1 MLEVDISVAYL
12 TIILF
17 GTLIIA
23 LLSGLPLAFALGG
36 ISVLFALLFW
46 SPESLSMFATKAL
59 GAARSIVMVAIPLFI
74 FMGVTLSR
82 SGIADE
88 LYGMAYHWIGQ
99 VRGGLAMGTVAICA
113 VFAAMAGASAPA
125 TVTMAIVAL
134 PSMRKRGYKPGVA
147 LGSIMAGGALG
158 ILIPPSV
165 TMIVFSLQ
173 TGVSVGHLFIGGI
186 MPGLLLT
193 ALFMAY
199 IWIRCLIQP
208 DQGPAIPAEER
219 GTWRERVVLL
229 RAVILPIILVI
240 AVLGSIYTGIATPTE
255 ASAVGAFG
263 ALIAAAIHRRLN
275 WHTMWDILKESIR
288 ITTMVM
294 WICIGG
300 LWLAAVYQAIG
311 ATHFVTEIIEGL
323 PVGPWGIIIL
333 MQVTFLI
340 LGMLMDPLGIIFIAM
355 PIYVPIILELG
366 FNPVWFGVLFIVN
379 MEMAYLTPPFG
390 VNLFY
395 MRAIVPKEEVSML
408 GIYSAAIPF
417 IFIQLIGLILVM
429 IFPQIIL
436 WLPSMMM

>member
-1 MLEVDISVAYL
+1 
-12 TIILF
+12 
-17 GTLIIA
+17 
-23 LLSGLPLAFALGG
+23 
-36 ISVLFALLFW
+36 
-46 SPESLSMFATKAL
+46 
-59 GAARSIVMVAIPLFI
+59 
-74 FMGVTLSR
+74 
-82 SGIADE
+82 
-88 LYGMAYHWIGQ
+88 
-99 VRGGLAMGTVAICA
+99 MGTVAICA

-134 PSMRKRGYKPGVA
+134 PSMRKRYYKPSIA

-173 TGVSVGHLFIGGI
+173 TGVSVGRLFIGGI

-193 ALFMAY
+193 ALFIVY

-208 DQGPAIPAEER
+208 DQAPAIPAEER
-219 GTWRERVVLL
+219 GTWRERMVLL
-229 RAVILPIILVI
+229 RAVILPITLVI
-240 AVLGSIYTGIATPTE
+240 AVLGSIYSGIATPTE

-263 ALIAAAIHRRLN
+263 ALVAAAIHRRLN
-275 WHTMWDILKESIR
+275 WQSMWDILKEAIR
-288 ITTMVM
+288 ITTMIM

-300 LWLAAVYQAIG
+300 LWLAAVYQAVG

-323 PVGPWGIIIL
+323 AVGRWGIIIL
-333 MQVTFLI
+333 MQITFLI

-355 PIYVPIILELG
+355 PIYFPIILELG
-366 FNPVWFGVLFIVN
+366 FDPVWFGVLFIVN

-408 GIYSAAIPF
+408 GIYLAALPF
-417 IFIQLIGLILVM
+417 IFIQLIGLVLVM
-429 IFPQIIL
+429 IFPQIVL

>member
-1 MLEVDISVAYL
+1 MLEVDISVAHL
-12 TIILF
+12 TIMLF
-17 GTLIIA
+17 GMLIIA

-36 ISVLFALLFW
+36 TSILFALLFW

-88 LYGMAYHWIGQ
+88 LYEMAYRWIGQ
-99 VRGGLAMGTVAICA
+99 IRGGLAMGTVAICA

-134 PSMRKRGYKPGVA
+134 PSMRKRGYKPGIA

-165 TMIVFSLQ
+165 TMIVYSLQ

-193 ALFMAY
+193 TLFIIY
-199 IWIRCLIQP
+199 IGVRCLIQP
-208 DQGPAIPAEER
+208 DQGPAIPSGEK
-219 GTWRERVVLL
+219 GTLRERVVLL
-229 RAVILPIILVI
+229 RAVILPMLLVI

-263 ALIAAAIHRRLN
+263 ALVAAAIHRRLN
-275 WHTMWDILKESIR
+275 WPTMWDILKEALR
-288 ITTMVM
+288 ITTMIM
-294 WICIGG
+294 WICVGG

-311 ATHFVTEIIEGL
+311 ATHFVSGLIEGL
-323 PVGPWGIIIL
+323 PIGPWGIIII
-333 MQVTFLI
+333 MQVTFFV

-355 PIYVPIILELG
+355 PIYIPIILQLG

-395 MRAIVPKEEVSML
+395 MRAIIPKEEVSML
-408 GIYSAAIPF
+408 GIYRAALPF
-417 IFIQLIGLILVM
+417 ILIQAVGLILVM
-429 IFPQIIL
+429 IFPAIIL
-436 WLPSMMM
+436 WLPSTMM